1 MLHDPAVTYPNLVKP
16 QVSVGIG
23 RVLGAGGVWGRE
35 WSGGMRTPRVSR
47 IPRRPHLPC
56 QAAVKGPGEWGG
68 AVLSFYPH
76 RAAR

>member
-35 WSGGMRTPRVSR
+35 WSGGMRTP
-47 IPRRPHLPC
+47 
-56 QAAVKGPGEWGG
+56 
-68 AVLSFYPH
+68 
-76 RAAR
+76 